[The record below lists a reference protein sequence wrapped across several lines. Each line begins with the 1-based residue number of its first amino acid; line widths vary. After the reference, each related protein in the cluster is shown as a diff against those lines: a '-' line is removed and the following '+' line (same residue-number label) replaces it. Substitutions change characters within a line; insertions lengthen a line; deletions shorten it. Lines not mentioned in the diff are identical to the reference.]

1 MSGKGSDVSER
12 LKAVIPENGIRAF
25 HRDMTKKKVPGSS
38 YAMIH
43 RYLSGKKVPSL
54 EFLDGAADVLG
65 VRPAWLICGDGE
77 RTEPTPVGPTLLE
90 LTQDA
95 AYQLVTFAE
104 DKQAVIDAFH
114 GAVRRLYWAL
124 ETEPEPEQLSRM
136 AELLVRLV
144 REPLLRL
151 RHNFL
156 SPREVQDHYVAM
168 LADEPAGTI
177 TVHQVGEIGRI
188 RDIYVDPK
196 VVVS

>member
-1 MSGKGSDVSER
+1 MSGKGSDVSGR

-54 EFLDGAADVLG
+54 EFLEGAADILG

-77 RTEPTPVGPTLLE
+77 RTEAAPAAPTLLE
-90 LTQDA
+90 LAQHA
-95 AYQLVTFAE
+95 AYQLAPLSE

-114 GAVRRLYWAL
+114 GAVRRLYQAL

-151 RHNFL
+151 RHNL
-156 SPREVQDHYVAM
+156 PLGPRQVQDHYVAM
-168 LADEPAGTI
+168 LAAVTPIMPMFRSVDSIETI
-177 TVHQVGEIGRI
+177 IAKLERSIDG
-188 RDIYVDPK
+188 
-196 VVVS
+196 